1 MAATNKK
8 SATKTQVAKTSD
20 ASVLIAQESI
30 KSRKARL
37 IRDSFTMPEA
47 EYAAIGDIK
56 NRCLNQGFAAK
67 KSEILRAAIAALAAL
82 SDAEVA
88 AAIQNLDVIKTGRP
102 AKDGK

>member
-1 MAATNKK
+1 MAANNKK
-8 SATKTQVAKTSD
+8 SAIKTPLAKASD

-30 KSRKARL
+30 KTRKARL

-56 NRCLNQGFAAK
+56 DRCLNQGFAAK
-67 KSEILRAAIAALAAL
+67 KSEILRAAIAAFAAL

-88 AAIQNLDVIKTGRP
+88 AAIRNLDVIKTGRP
-102 AKDGK
+102 AKSGK